1 MVGSHSTHGNINF
14 SPNEDSNVVQ
24 GPVIKDTLKSY
35 RCCTEKWGD
44 NKHWTCPALS
54 REFLNKRISKCC
66 DWRLLTTGPV
76 ACPAMTHVERTASVT
91 QWGIPRRDPLTYYD
105 GCLTV
110 SRQFLLVSNIWL
122 SVHSQLESFD
132 KNHYQCNLSLWLV
145 TLDWNVMQ
153 TISTPITRL
162 MICHQV
168 FHCYALCVEMALSNW
183 SKTS

>member
-1 MVGSHSTHGNINF
+1 MSDAECSGNRCSRWGEGQRNCLLSDLSQRLQTSQHAMVGSHSTHGNISF

-35 RCCTEKWGD
+35 CCCTEEWGD

-54 REFLNKRISKCC
+54 REFLNKRIFKCC

-122 SVHSQLESFD
+122 SVHSQSRVLESF
-132 KNHYQCNLSLWLV
+132 W
-145 TLDWNVMQ
+145 
-153 TISTPITRL
+153 
-162 MICHQV
+162 
-168 FHCYALCVEMALSNW
+168 
-183 SKTS
+183 